1 MNELLNCPFC
11 GNEHMFYEKLDRY
24 NWSIK
29 CGNCSCR
36 LAHFE
41 SKDLAADGWNT
52 RADTDLLYRVK
63 EAVAEIEEQKADVF
77 SDDQNKMECDDIWMN
92 IGERNAYKLCVATLY
107 EYFPELEAQDD
118 TD

>member
-11 GNEHMFYEKLDRY
+11 GNEHMFYEQLDRY

-41 SKDLAADGWNT
+41 SKDLAADSWNT

-63 EAVAEIEEQKADVF
+63 EAVAEIV
-77 SDDQNKMECDDIWMN
+77 DDL
-92 IGERNAYKLCVATLY
+92 IGDEGNVAKQIVYKHI
-107 EYFPELEAQDD
+107 PELEE
-118 TD
+118 

>member
-1 MNELLNCPFC
+1 MNELKPCPFC
-11 GNEHMFYEKLDRY
+11 GNEHMFYEQLDRY

-52 RADTDLLYRVK
+52 RADDMSLDKWKAKAMTYNREKTDLLRRVK
-63 EAVAEIEEQKADVF
+63 EAVEEMKD
-77 SDDQNKMECDDIWMN
+77 EL
-92 IGERNAYKLCVATLY
+92 IGDEGNVAKQIVYKHV
-107 EYFPELEAQDD
+107 PELEE
-118 TD
+118 